1 MACCERIEQEARGLG
16 MLESAAARWRE
27 VAEAAENLDGD
38 VASTAY
44 TRAVRL
50 LVEARNPNIRLV
62 LGLVESRL
70 GRFAP
75 RHFALTKSVT
85 REGTVGWK
93 DLVTF
98 VEGDATEFDQ
108 ELARVWEVEDPLRV
122 DVLDERRRLAELIRI
137 GNFHSSS
144 ERSDG

>member
-1 MACCERIEQEARGLG
+1 
-16 MLESAAARWRE
+16 
-27 VAEAAENLDGD
+27 
-38 VASTAY
+38 
-44 TRAVRL
+44 L